1 VSADSDFLDLSGVR
15 LPKDQAALLNA
26 KTFPLLEG
34 LSPVSMRILQQSAK
48 IMHVSKGVEMLHEGD
63 TPHDLYFVETGKLA
77 IGKQVGTQLRVIAQ
91 LGPGNIYGEFGV
103 LRKKARYASVYTVEP
118 SRIIRVEISAIQ
130 QVLDADA
137 AFKERLTELL
147 TQRMLDSF
155 FFSHPVFAGM
165 PLETRN
171 ALSRALTIRFFPRGS
186 RIFSQGDKPTGVFLI
201 LSGEV
206 EVRYLNKA
214 GAEVLLEIR
223 RDNDLLGEVATKNGM
238 ELAYSAIAASDVDV
252 LELDPNTMAVLR
264 KHHAAATNQLE
275 SYIDKRM
282 TQTVKR
288 LKENMA

>member
-1 VSADSDFLDLSGVR
+1 MSADSDFLDLSGVR
-15 LPKDQAALLNA
+15 VPKDHAALLNA
-26 KTFPLLEG
+26 KRFPLLQG
-34 LSPVSMRILQQSAK
+34 LSPVSMRTLQQSAR

-63 TPHDLYFVETGKLA
+63 TPHDLYFIETGKLA

-91 LGPGNIYGEFGV
+91 IGPGNVYGEFGV

-118 SRIIRVEISAIQ
+118 SRIIRVEIPAIQ
-130 QVLDADA
+130 QVLDSDVT
-137 AFKERLTELL
+137 FKNHLTRLL

-165 PLETRN
+165 PIDTRN
-171 ALSRALTIRFFPRGS
+171 KLSRALEIRFCARGS
-186 RIFSQGDKPTGVFLI
+186 RIFSQGDKPRGVFLI

-223 RDNDLLGEVATKNGM
+223 RDNDLLGEVATKNGA
-238 ELAYSAIAASDVDV
+238 ELAYSAIAASDVDI
-252 LELDPNTMAVLR
+252 LELDKKTLDTLR
-264 KHHAAATNQLE
+264 QYHPASTNQLE
-275 SYIDKRM
+275 AYIDKRM

-288 LKENMA
+288 LKENLV

>member
-1 VSADSDFLDLSGVR
+1 MSADSDFLDLSGVR

-26 KTFPLLEG
+26 KTFPLLDG

-171 ALSRALTIRFFPRGS
+171 ALSRALSIRFFPRGS

-275 SYIDKRM
+275 GYIDKRM

>member
-15 LPKDQAALLNA
+15 PPKNQAALLNA
-26 KTFPLLEG
+26 KAFPLLEG
-34 LSPVSMRILQQSAK
+34 LSPVSMRILQQAARV
-48 IMHVSKGVEMLHEGD
+48 MHVSKGVEMLHEGD
-63 TPHDLYFVETGKLA
+63 TPHDLYFIETGKLA

-130 QVLDADA
+130 QVLDSDA
-137 AFKERLTELL
+137 AFKEHLTRLL

-155 FFSHPVFAGM
+155 FFSHPVFSGM
-165 PLETRN
+165 PIETRN
-171 ALSRALTIRFFPRGS
+171 ALSRALQIRFFERGS
-186 RIFSQGDKPTGVFLI
+186 RIFSQGDKPTGVFLV

-223 RDNDLLGEVATKNGM
+223 RDNDLLGEVATKNGA
-238 ELAYSAIAASDVDV
+238 ELAYSAIAASDVDL
-252 LELDPNTMAVLR
+252 LELNPETMRILR
-264 KHHAAATNQLE
+264 EHHPAATNQLE
-275 SYIDKRM
+275 TYIDKRT

-288 LKENMA
+288 LKENLV

>member
-1 VSADSDFLDLSGVR
+1 MSADTDFLDLSGVR
-15 LPKDQAALLNA
+15 MPKDQAALLNA

-34 LSPVSMRILQQSAK
+34 LSAVSMRILQQSAK
-48 IMHVSKGVEMLHEGD
+48 VMHVSKGVEMLHEGD
-63 TPHDLYFVETGKLA
+63 TPHDLYFIETGKLA

-118 SRIIRVEISAIQ
+118 SRVIRVEISAIQ

-137 AFKERLTELL
+137 SFRERLTKLL

-155 FFSHPVFAGM
+155 FFSHPVFTGM

-171 ALSRALTIRFFPRGS
+171 ALSRALDIRFCPRGS
-186 RIFSQGDKPTGVFLI
+186 RIFSQGDAPSCVFLI

-223 RDNDLLGEVATKNGM
+223 RDNDLLGEVATKNGT
-238 ELAYSAIAASDVDV
+238 ELAYSAIAASDVDL
-252 LELDPNTMAVLR
+252 LELNKKTMQILR
-264 KHHAAATNQLE
+264 DHHPAATNQLE
-275 SYIDKRM
+275 SYIDKRT

-288 LKENMA
+288 LKENLI

>member
-1 VSADSDFLDLSGVR
+1 VSADSDFFDLSGVR

-26 KTFPLLEG
+26 KTFPLLQG
-34 LSPVSMRILQQSAK
+34 LTPVSMRILQQSAK

-63 TPHDLYFVETGKLA
+63 TPHDLYFIERGKLA

-118 SRIIRVEISAIQ
+118 SRVIRVEISAIQ
-130 QVLDADA
+130 QVLESDAK
-137 AFKERLTELL
+137 FKEHLTKLL

-155 FFSHPVFAGM
+155 FFSHPVFTGM
-165 PLETRN
+165 PVETRN
-171 ALSRALTIRFFPRGS
+171 ALSRALEIRFFPRGS
-186 RIFSQGDKPTGVFLI
+186 RIFSQGEMPTGVFLI

-214 GAEVLLEIR
+214 GSEVLLEIR
-223 RDNDLLGEVATKNGM
+223 RDNDLLGEVATKNGT

-252 LELDPNTMAVLR
+252 LELNQKTMAVLR

-282 TQTVKR
+282 AQTVKR
-288 LKENMA
+288 LKENQA